1 MKFQLEDF
9 FSVKINKFFKIEKAK
24 GEKVILSVQLA
35 GGFYC
40 FFRNPNQTQDRI
52 LQVWDFSLSLS
63 LFFWP
68 ITWSFCQQ
76 SSCLLFSSSALYLLG
91 LILQLGTNRD
101 HTVMVHLLTK
111 AVSCSLFFNYCS
123 LLRRLLNQKRN
134 GFNNRAIFYCVLLDP
149 VSIRYQRKTVRKYG
163 TCCYTG
169 LVSLQKIKAWLMV

>member
-1 MKFQLEDF
+1 MKRSYCLCNLLEDF
-9 FSVKINKFFKIEKAK
+9 TVFSGTQIKHRIESYRY
-24 GEKVILSVQLA
+24 ETFLS
-35 GGFYC
+35 
-40 FFRNPNQTQDRI
+40 
-52 LQVWDFSLSLS
+52 FSLSLLLANNLKLLS
-63 LFFWP
+63 TIFL
-68 ITWSFCQQ
+68 SFV
-76 SSCLLFSSSALYLLG
+76 STLYLLG

-134 GFNNRAIFYCVLLDP
+134 GFNNRAIFYCVLPDP

>member
-1 MKFQLEDF
+1 MLEDF
-9 FSVKINKFFKIEKAK
+9 TVFSGTQIKHRIESYRY
-24 GEKVILSVQLA
+24 ETFLS
-35 GGFYC
+35 
-40 FFRNPNQTQDRI
+40 
-52 LQVWDFSLSLS
+52 FSLSLLLANNLKLLS
-63 LFFWP
+63 TIFLSFVFFLRP
-68 ITWSFCQQ
+68 LPLRFDFAT
-76 SSCLLFSSSALYLLG
+76 G
-91 LILQLGTNRD
+91 N

-134 GFNNRAIFYCVLLDP
+134 GFNNRAIFYCVLPDP